1 MNPFCRHARV
11 PIPVFRSSAAKPAP
25 GGYLGG
31 RRPRP
36 IFDARHTL
44 DRQHE
49 AEALRARS
57 LHRQEGPHWDAY
69 AGCDRAPFG
78 WEKAR

>member
-11 PIPVFRSSAAKPAP
+11 PIPVFRSSAAKPAT
-25 GGYLGG
+25 G
-31 RRPRP
+31 RRPRS

-57 LHRQEGPHWDAY
+57 LHRQEGPQWDAY
-69 AGCDRAPFG
+69 AHCDRAPFG
-78 WEKAR
+78 WEKV